1 MTSDPTTQDR
11 RPHYAVE
18 FADDYDRWFGKPGVS
33 GATVDALEGL
43 AGEGPVLELGIGTG
57 RIALPLRARGL
68 DVHGI
73 DASEAMVGRLR
84 AKPGGVDLPVTIGD
98 FSRVPVPDRDVF
110 SLVYLAAGTFFELR
124 EQADQARCFAQVAQ
138 HLAPG
143 GVFVFD
149 SHVPE
154 ALAVA
159 ATGSQVVSEGDDHLV
174 LCYRRIDPSVQ
185 RYSSHY
191 VIHEN
196 DRTRQMRVEFRYAG
210 AGELDLMA
218 RQAGLR
224 LKERWGSWAGA
235 PFTRDSTYHVSVYE
249 SR

>member
-1 MTSDPTTQDR
+1 MTSEPTTQNR
-11 RPHYAVE
+11 RPHYARE

-33 GATVDALEGL
+33 AATVDALEAL
-43 AGEGPVLELGIGTG
+43 AGQGPVLELGIGTG
-57 RIALPLRARGL
+57 RVALPLRARGL

-98 FSRVPVPDRDVF
+98 FSRVPVPEGDVF

-124 EQADQARCFAQVAQ
+124 EQADQARCFARVAQ

-159 ATGSQVVSEGDDHLV
+159 ATGSQVVSEGEDHLI

-196 DRTRQMRVEFRYAG
+196 DRTRRMRVEFRYAST
-210 AGELDLMA
+210 GELDLMA
-218 RQAGLR
+218 HQAGLR

-235 PFTRDSTYHVSVYE
+235 PFNRDSTYHVSVYE